1 MAKRKPIGQ
10 ILKEM
15 ELVTEG
21 DIQEALQLQRENG
34 GALGQILVD
43 MEVATAEDILFA
55 LAAQS
60 GMDVIDLEGLEIPNK
75 VIGKVTAAQAHT
87 YKIIPVEFANGV
99 MKVCLADPS
108 NIMIFEELRFTLGCE
123 VVGVVA
129 TEEQIDAALVRHYG
143 DDAGGMAGLFDDV
156 DEDDLAQ
163 ISGDKKSMD
172 ISDAAA
178 NANAPAVVKLLN
190 MILMHAIRDKAA
202 DVHLEPYED
211 AFRVRYRVDGVL
223 YEMDPPP
230 RELAPVLTARVKV
243 MSNLDIAETRLPQD
257 GRIELSIGGRPID
270 LRVSTLPTMFG
281 ESTVMRILDR
291 SVVSLD
297 LDNLGM
303 AEAEKTAIT
312 RLVDKPNGI
321 MLVTGP
327 TGSGKTTTLYSCLN
341 YANDVGIKII
351 TTEDP
356 VEYDLDGIVQCQ
368 INEDVG
374 LTYGSALRAIL
385 RQDPDKIL
393 VGEIRDKETAGIAV
407 EAALTGHL
415 VLSTLHTND
424 APTVITRMVDI
435 GVEDFLLAATVEG
448 IVAQR
453 LVRKIC
459 AECKEYYDPT
469 EEQITALALKAN
481 AVAGKKFAYGKG
493 CAACNYTG
501 HRGRMAIYEIMLISD
516 RLRQMIM
523 DQAPV
528 AGLRDQAR
536 REGMKTLREAGL
548 TAIFDT
554 KTTVEE
560 VLRETIAAE

>member
-21 DIQEALQLQRENG
+21 DIQEALQIQRENG

-43 MEVATAEDILFA
+43 MEVCTGEDILFA

-60 GMDVIDLEGLEIPNK
+60 GMDVIDLEGLEIPKNA
-75 VIGKVTAAQAHT
+75 IGKVNAAQAHT
-87 YKIIPVEFANGV
+87 YKIIPVEFSGGV
-99 MKVCLADPS
+99 LKVCLADPS

-123 VVGVVA
+123 VIGVVA
-129 TEEQIDAALVRHYG
+129 TEDQIEAALGKYYGEDNTGIGGMFGG
-143 DDAGGMAGLFDDV
+143 DDLDD
-156 DEDDLAQ
+156 EGLAQ
-163 ISGDKKSMD
+163 AVDGKKSMD

-257 GRIELSIGGRPID
+257 GRIELSIGGKPID
-270 LRVSTLPTMFG
+270 LRVSTLPTMYG
-281 ESTVMRILDR
+281 ESCVMRILDR

-303 AEAEKTAIT
+303 AEAEKMAIC

-341 YANDVGIKII
+341 YANDIGIKII

-356 VEYDLDGIVQCQ
+356 VEYDLEGIIQCQ

-374 LTYGSALRAIL
+374 LTYAAALRAIL

-435 GVEDFLLAATVEG
+435 GVEDFLLAATIEG

-453 LVRKIC
+453 LVRKVC
-459 AECKEYYDPT
+459 MECRELYEPT
-469 EEQITALALKAN
+469 EEQMQALNLKAN
-481 AVAGKKFAYGKG
+481 AVAGKTFAYGKG
-493 CAACNYTG
+493 CASCNFTG

-516 RLRQMIM
+516 RLR
-523 DQAPV
+523 
-528 AGLRDQAR
+528 
-536 REGMKTLREAGL
+536 
-548 TAIFDT
+548 
-554 KTTVEE
+554 
-560 VLRETIAAE
+560 